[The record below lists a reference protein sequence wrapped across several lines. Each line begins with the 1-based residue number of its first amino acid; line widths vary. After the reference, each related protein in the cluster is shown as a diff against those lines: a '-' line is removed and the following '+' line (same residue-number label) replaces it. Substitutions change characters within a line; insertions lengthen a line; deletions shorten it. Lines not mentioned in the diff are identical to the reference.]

1 MGDLYVE
8 FTNFGLRGSMWFTVV
23 YYKFYTRF
31 VRCRDLDF
39 DRCR

>member
-8 FTNFGLRGSMWFTVV
+8 FINFGSMWFTVV
-23 YYKFYTRF
+23 NSKFYARF
-31 VRCRDLDF
+31 VRCRVLDF